1 MRVLFEDEAGFGRI
15 NKPKRCWCPKGKR
28 PSVPCHHIREY
39 RYVFGAVDPS
49 DGASFFLVMPQCNTV
64 CMNVFLRELSK
75 MFPDDYIVLVADGAG
90 WHKAKGLIIPANI
103 EIVTLPPYTPEMNPI
118 EQIWKELRSRGF
130 RNEVFQTLEK
140 VVDRLC
146 ELLRS
151 LSPQTIQSITGRSW
165 ILSLC

>member
-1 MRVLFEDEAGFGRI
+1 
-15 NKPKRCWCPKGKR
+15 
-28 PSVPCHHIREY
+28 
-39 RYVFGAVDPS
+39 
-49 DGASFFLVMPQCNTV
+49 
-64 CMNVFLRELSK
+64 MNVFLRELSK
-75 MFPDDYIVLVADGAG
+75 MFPDEYIMLVADGAG